1 MVVYEKYFSQL
12 LKAKNVFQIHS
23 NKYNTIILLIYK
35 LLKGKSDVND
45 KESVHVMEKVFDI
58 K

>member
-1 MVVYEKYFSQL
+1 MVVNEKYFLQL

-35 LLKGKSDVND
+35 LLKEKNMVND
-45 KESVHVMEKVFDI
+45 KESVHVMEKVFGA